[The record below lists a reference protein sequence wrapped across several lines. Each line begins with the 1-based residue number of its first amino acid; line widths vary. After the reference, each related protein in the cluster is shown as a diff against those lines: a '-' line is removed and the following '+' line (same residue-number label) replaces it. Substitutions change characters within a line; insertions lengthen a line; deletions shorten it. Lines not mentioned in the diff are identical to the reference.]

1 MGYDSMTSSRERKI
15 LLDEPAPGQ
24 DMVYDGAANMTSIAY
39 LMDKQKERHTN
50 GSSWVTPQNYSTP
63 FKSKTPRPFQ
73 HNKFPI
79 TAQANKFPILGPG
92 QYNLPV
98 GEKESQHLFSASVSW
113 QSRGRAGRSAS
124 PSTRVGDRR
133 SSRARLVASGWR
145 RRSAGVARWT
155 PCRRTFSL
163 SNLTFARRTRFATTF
178 AASSRCAR
186 STGTPSRR
194 ADDRA
199 PCPASECAVRPQWC

>member
-113 QSRGRAGRSAS
+113 QSRGRAGPVGFPFDAS
-124 PSTRVGDRR
+124 RR
-133 SSRARLVASGWR
+133 SSQFSSTLGRFGLASQER
-145 RRSAGVARWT
+145 RRRTVDPLPEDIFLVKSAFRKADAIRNDFCSQLQMRTLNWD
-155 PCRRTFSL
+155 TFS
-163 SNLTFARRTRFATTF
+163 
-178 AASSRCAR
+178 
-186 STGTPSRR
+186 TGGR
-194 ADDRA
+194 
-199 PCPASECAVRPQWC
+199 